1 MARDFLSNQIKT
13 KKIIGSGNSSGP
25 KLIVYT
31 SDDSS
36 GNSGEISSELTQRL
50 SVLPPST
57 KIYIDGVPGSK
68 AVTFGGD
75 VYVSGTLWPLNNLSS
90 MWEADANDANNL
102 MPTNIIDGDTGLF
115 ALDTS
120 ADTDDGIVSYSRY
133 TTSNRSFALDLHFE
147 VDPNDPN
154 SVMPKI

>member
-13 KKIIGSGNSSGP
+13 KKIIGSDNSSGP

-31 SDDSS
+31 ADDST

-50 SVLPPST
+50 SVLPSST
-57 KIYIDGVPGSK
+57 KIYIDGIPGSNS
-68 AVTFGGD
+68 VTFGGD

-90 MWEADANDANNL
+90 MWEVDSSDANNL
-102 MPTNIIDGDTGLF
+102 IPTNIIDGDTGLF
-115 ALDTS
+115 ALDIS
-120 ADTDDGIVSYSRY
+120 ADTDDGVASYSRY

-147 VDPNDPN
+147 ADPNDSN
-154 SVMPKI
+154 SIMPKI